1 MAGNESLSLTEA
13 VPPPPEA
20 LAASRE
26 IVDRLF
32 ARYLARRGKPRW
44 CDKSLDSFVHAELLL
59 QIYPEA
65 KFLCLYRHCM
75 DVIASGVE
83 ACPWGLSRFGFDS
96 FVAQNPGNNVAAIG
110 SYWLSCAQGIMPF
123 EEKHPGSCHRVRYED
138 MVTSPEEF
146 TADILKFLGCEQMPG
161 ITQACFN
168 TAHEGNG
175 PGDEKLW
182 FTTKVTS
189 DSMGRGVSVPA
200 AALPSPLRSRIN
212 EVLAKLDYRIVDTEW
227 NAAVGPFD
235 PRADTGAE
243 SEASNDHQVREGGK
257 VKAAMRAIKDR
268 LGSWPE
274 VELSEVTTGWPTLAG
289 QSIEIIAQHDT
300 EHARLRWAFPAR
312 PDGSPAKP
320 ADHSDQADDR
330 EPVAVFIADPD
341 TWHSLL
347 EGATNVVTE
356 LGAGRLRCVNRR
368 DGHRIRSD
376 ELHALAVLLGI
387 SRIPVARTP
396 SASV

>member
-1 MAGNESLSLTEA
+1 
-13 VPPPPEA
+13 
-20 LAASRE
+20 
-26 IVDRLF
+26 
-32 ARYLARRGKPRW
+32 
-44 CDKSLDSFVHAELLL
+44 
-59 QIYPEA
+59 
-65 KFLCLYRHCM
+65 
-75 DVIASGVE
+75 
-83 ACPWGLSRFGFDS
+83 
-96 FVAQNPGNNVAAIG
+96 
-110 SYWLSCAQGIMPF
+110 
-123 EEKHPGSCHRVRYED
+123 
-138 MVTSPEEF
+138 
-146 TADILKFLGCEQMPG
+146 MPG

-227 NAAVGPFD
+227 NATVGPFD

-257 VKAAMRAIKDR
+257 VKAAIRAINDR

-274 VELSEVTTGWPTLAG
+274 VELSEVTTRWPTLAG
-289 QSIEIIAQHDT
+289 ETIEIIAQDGA
-300 EHARLRWAFPAR
+300 EHAGMRWTFPAQT
-312 PDGSPAKP
+312 DGSPP
-320 ADHSDQADDR
+320 RPTDHSDQADGG
-330 EPVAVFIADPD
+330 ESVAVFIADPD
-341 TWHSLL
+341 TWHSLQD
-347 EGATNVVTE
+347 GATNVVTE
-356 LGAGRLRCVNRR
+356 MGAGRLRCVNRR

-387 SRIPVARTP
+387 SRIPIARTP
-396 SASV
+396 STSV